1 MIDPDTLAWG
11 KMDGMIPAIIQNRVD
26 GEVRM
31 MGYMNREALAA
42 TLESGFVT
50 FFSRSKQRLWT
61 KGEDSGNRL
70 RLVKARAD
78 CDGDALLL
86 TVEAE
91 GPTCHLGTSSCW
103 GDMALPPHFL
113 DALEARL
120 AERATADPAQS
131 YTARLLAD
139 GVKRIAQK
147 VGEEAVETA
156 LAATSG
162 DREELANEA
171 ADLVYHLT
179 VLLQASNLGWADV
192 AQALER
198 RR

>member
-1 MIDPDTLAWG
+1 MIDPDTLAWD
-11 KMDGMIPAIIQNRVD
+11 KMDGMIPVIVQNRVD
-26 GEVRM
+26 REVRM
-31 MGYMNREALAA
+31 MGYMDREALAV
-42 TLESGFVT
+42 TLESGLVT

-61 KGEDSGNRL
+61 KGEESGNRL
-70 RLVKARAD
+70 RLVAARAD

-103 GDMALPPHFL
+103 GDTTPEPHFI
-113 DALEARL
+113 DALERRVE
-120 AERATADPAQS
+120 ERAAADPAES
-131 YTARLLAD
+131 YTARLHSE
-139 GVKRIAQK
+139 GIKRIAQK

-156 LAATSG
+156 LAATAG

-179 VLLQASNLGWADV
+179 VLLQASDMRWADV
-192 AQALER
+192 ADALGR